1 MSPEV
6 SLFLETWNLFINHV
20 HIRERLSVAE
30 SMLEIFEDHMDLS
43 ELELYKNEFDRP
55 MKAAI
60 VSKLHDELDDDAE
73 DDWE

>member
-6 SLFLETWNLFINHV
+6 SLFLETWNLFINQI
-20 HIRERLSVAE
+20 HIRERLDFAE
-30 SMLEIFEDHMDLS
+30 QMLEIFEDHMDLS
-43 ELELYKNEFDRP
+43 ELEVYKNEFDRA

-60 VSKLHDELDDDAE
+60 VSRLHDDELDDE